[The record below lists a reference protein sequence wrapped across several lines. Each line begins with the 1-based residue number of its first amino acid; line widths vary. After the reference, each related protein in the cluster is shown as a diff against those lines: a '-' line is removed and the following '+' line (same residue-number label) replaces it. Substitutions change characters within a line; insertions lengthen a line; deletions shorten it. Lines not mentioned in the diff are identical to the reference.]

1 MSTRAHGVLLRVV
14 ALSLVAVGGIGAA
27 ALPAPDASATPLGQ
41 TTGFTGAVGVSAGSR
56 HSLALKE
63 DGTVWGW
70 GSNVDGQLGDGPG
83 LATTISFPVQ
93 VIGITAAAVAAGY
106 GHSLAVDSDGTVWAW
121 GRNGAGQLGDGTNI
135 DRSAPE
141 RVTGLSDVRA
151 SPVAIAAGLRHSLA
165 LKNDGTVWAWG
176 DNSVGELGD
185 GTTTDRNTPVQVSG
199 LDNVIGI
206 AAGASHNLAVRSDG
220 TVWAWGSNDMGQ
232 LGNGDTGGYSTKPI
246 QVSGGMTNARAVAA
260 GLVHSLAVKDDGTV
274 WAWGDNGTGQLGDGT
289 TVSRTS
295 PVQVSGGMVHATV
308 AAAGS
313 YFSLALKDDGTVWAW
328 GDNLAGQLG
337 NGCQTTHCANASRPV
352 QVASG
357 LSGG

>member
-1 MSTRAHGVLLRVV
+1 MSTRAHGVLLWVV

-121 GRNGAGQLGDGTNI
+121 G
-135 DRSAPE
+135 
-141 RVTGLSDVRA
+141 
-151 SPVAIAAGLRHSLA
+151 
-165 LKNDGTVWAWG
+165 

-206 AAGASHNLAVRSDG
+206 AAGASHNLAVKSDG

-232 LGNGDTGGYSTKPI
+232 LGNGDTGGYSTTPV
-246 QVSGGMTNARAVAA
+246 QVSGGMTNARFVAA
-260 GLVHSLAVKDDGTV
+260 GLV
-274 WAWGDNGTGQLGDGT
+274 
-289 TVSRTS
+289 
-295 PVQVSGGMVHATV
+295 
-308 AAAGS
+308 
-313 YFSLALKDDGTVWAW
+313 
-328 GDNLAGQLG
+328 
-337 NGCQTTHCANASRPV
+337 
-352 QVASG
+352 
-357 LSGG
+357 